1 MKNYVQQGHTLTLTA
16 PANVLS
22 GDGVLVGSLFGVAA
36 THAQEG
42 QPVECAVVGVFALP
56 KAAGEMIQGALAYW
70 DDTAKQVTG
79 TEAANHLIGHVTET
93 AASGDPTVRVRL
105 SA

>member
-1 MKNYVQQGHTLTLTA
+1 MRNFIQQGVNVTLTA

-36 THAQEG
+36 THASAG
-42 QPVECAVVGVFALP
+42 QPVECTTIGVFELP
-56 KAAGEMIQGALAYW
+56 KAAGEMTQGALAYW